1 MKEIIH
7 KINDFNII
15 EYEKSNIFIIEN
27 IFDMIFCDK
36 LKQLIDGLPLSKSV
50 INNFNNVECSYVS
63 INSLMKMDDKLFN
76 SFIKDPNNASTKSN
90 EITIEKIKLYND
102 EINCCMVKIEN
113 IMNKINRNI
122 EFQYNSGYLLRKIY
136 GKTKSHIDNIYKI
149 YDSNINFIKDDKK
162 NDYRMIRNA
171 SIIFALNDDYDGGM
185 FNFPYYDISLK
196 LKKGSV
202 IIFPPYWT
210 HEHEVYTVENDTY
223 RYTLSTWSCMEI

>member
-76 SFIKDPNNASTKSN
+76 SFIKDPDNASTKSN

-210 HEHEVYTVENDTY
+210 HEHEVYTVENHTY